1 MDNLTD
7 IQQRIVGHFS
17 PRLLVR
23 AAAGS
28 GKTRVLS
35 ARYMRH
41 VLEHGLSPAQILA
54 ITFTRKAAAEMRER
68 IIGQLEAHG
77 LHDLAQIAETGPIQT
92 VHSFYQTVLRENA
105 ASIGIDP
112 SFEMLPESDRTTLV
126 QSFVTEEIEL
136 GFSQMQFIRA
146 VLNHYAAKTHFAR
159 PMDVHEVLAGH
170 VLKLI
175 GQFRHTLITRADL
188 TEIYASPSSLLDAI
202 GRDSGLEQAHKAALK
217 VYGQDGMP
225 EYEQLKLNCGM
236 MDLTLRVWGRLEQH
250 MRDEQ
255 VFDQEFTERTVVR
268 VLRENAEV
276 RERLAYQFRA
286 VLVDE
291 AQDLNEA
298 QFAMLEQIESEWML
312 LVGDVQ
318 QSIYGF
324 RGSSLELF
332 NQSIGRFEVVTM
344 PTNFRS
350 DTKILESAQAVF
362 SRRWGEM
369 YLDMQPRE
377 TAGLG
382 RVVMH
387 HFSADQVKSGVNNDI
402 LAQEIAAVAK
412 ARGGQYR
419 DIAVLVQTIARG
431 ENVRLALERA
441 EIPVQLEGS
450 RSFYNR
456 KPIRDLINVLLAVSR
471 PTDDLAL
478 LGTLRGP
485 LVGVSVDSVLML
497 GAYAREHDLSV
508 VRALDTFT
516 PLTEDDR
523 KAIAQFQ
530 AWFGVMSHYGDR
542 MGAWEILTQL
552 FERTDFLERI
562 ARQPEPL
569 DALANVRKLTTM
581 AVSRPE
587 LSGPDF
593 AETLRTAR
601 RLQLQEE
608 DAQSVELGANVVSIK
623 TLHSSKGL
631 EFPVVFLANTWHA
644 PPKAY
649 NEVKMNPSTGII
661 NVPMKKKTS
670 LETGLRAQ
678 LQRISREEAERT
690 LYVGMTRAQ
699 NELHIARQVEGE
711 EKGLWGMILQGAF
724 AYMGAIVEVKS
735 HLPSPV
741 HSG

>member
-7 IQQRIVGHFS
+7 LQKSIVGHGAH
-17 PRLLVR
+17 RLLVR

-41 VLEHGLSPAQILA
+41 ILEHQYTPAQILA

-68 IIGQLEAHG
+68 IIHELESEG
-77 LHDLAQIAETGPIQT
+77 LLDLAQIAETGPIQT
-92 VHSFYQTVLRENA
+92 VHSFYQTILRENA

-112 SFEMLPESDRTTLV
+112 SFEMLPESDRTTLI

-136 GFSQMQFIRA
+136 GYSQMQFIRP
-146 VLNHYAAKTHFAR
+146 VLNLFAAKSHFAR
-159 PMDVHEVLAGH
+159 QTDAHEVLSGH
-170 VLKLI
+170 VMNLI
-175 GQFRHTLITRADL
+175 RQFRHTLVTRAEL
-188 TEIYASPSSLLDAI
+188 AQIYQSPSTLLDAI
-202 GRDSGLEQAHKAALK
+202 AQDPALVTAHASAMK
-217 VYGQDGMP
+217 VYGQDGKLD
-225 EYEQLKLNCGM
+225 YEQLKLNCGV

-250 MRDEQ
+250 MREKQ
-255 VFDQEFTERTVVR
+255 VFDQEFTERTVVQ
-268 VLRENAEV
+268 VLRENPEV
-276 RERLAYQFRA
+276 RTRLARQFRA

-324 RGSSLELF
+324 RGSSHRLF
-332 NQSIGRFEVVTM
+332 EQSIARFESVTM

-350 DTKILESAQAVF
+350 DTKILAAAQSVF
-362 SRRWGEM
+362 SKRWGGM
-369 YLDMQPRE
+369 YLEMKPRE
-377 TAGLG
+377 DAGEG
-382 RVVMH
+382 RVVLH
-387 HFSADQVKSGVNNDI
+387 HFDADQVKSRVSDDY
-402 LAQEIAAVAK
+402 LAREIAEVAER
-412 ARGGQYR
+412 RGGQFR
-419 DIAVLVQTIARG
+419 DVAVLVQTIKLG
-431 ENVRLALERA
+431 EQMKSALERA
-441 EIPVQLEGS
+441 GVPVQLEGS
-450 RSFYNR
+450 RSFYDR
-456 KPIRDLINVLLAVSR
+456 KPIRDLVNVLLAVSR

-485 LVGVSVDSVLML
+485 LVGVSADSVLML
-497 GAYAREHDLSV
+497 GAYAHEHELHV

-516 PLTEDDR
+516 PLTEPDR
-523 KAIAQFQ
+523 QAIAKFQ

-562 ARQPEPL
+562 ARQPDPME
-569 DALANVRKLTTM
+569 ALANVRKLTAM

-587 LSGPDF
+587 LSGPGF

-631 EFPVVFLANTWHA
+631 EFPVVFLANTWVTS
-644 PPKAY
+644 PKGY
-649 NEVKMNPSTGII
+649 NDIKLNPATGII
-661 NVPMKKKTS
+661 NVPTKPLS
-670 LETGLRAQ
+670 ELEKALRGQ
-678 LQRISREEAERT
+678 LNRISREESERT

-699 NELHIARQVEGE
+699 NELHIARQVDGE
-711 EKGLWGMILQGAF
+711 EKGLWGAILLDAF
-724 AYMGAIVEVKS
+724 GSLSGLVEVKS
-735 HLPSPV
+735 YLKSPV
-741 HSG
+741 HST